1 MKKWIPRII
10 FGVIIAL
17 IILLG
22 LFFFVGK
29 EKSKDENSDIIVKD
43 NVKVISSKMNEDE
56 LPVQVADD
64 RVVFKKKPKYKKGD
78 VIVCGSIDAYSA
90 RTAHPFQRNGAPFRF
105 KLSKAQQVD

>member
-64 RVVFKKKPKYKKGD
+64 RVVFKKKPKYKKG
-78 VIVCGSIDAYSA
+78 
-90 RTAHPFQRNGAPFRF
+90 
-105 KLSKAQQVD
+105 